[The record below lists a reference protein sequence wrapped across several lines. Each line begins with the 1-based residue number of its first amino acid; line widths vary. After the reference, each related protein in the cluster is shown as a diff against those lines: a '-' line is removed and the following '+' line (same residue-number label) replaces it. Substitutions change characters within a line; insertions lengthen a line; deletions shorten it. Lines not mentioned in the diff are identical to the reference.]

1 MQLIFVYQVSNRRK
15 EVMILFRTNVK
26 FAFSKY
32 FRFFH
37 KKLVAQP
44 EIEFEDCEI
53 IWNSSLSSP
62 AQNPCFTA
70 ICIWHQSNRQLS
82 YFPLQT

>member
-53 IWNSSLSSP
+53 I
-62 AQNPCFTA
+62 
-70 ICIWHQSNRQLS
+70 
-82 YFPLQT
+82 